1 MSIALP
7 QQYMESYHDGILMLN
22 WIAES
27 QVLEN
32 QDYGFLTNVYLEVIH
47 LAEEMPNT
55 PEGRKVQYELIRVSS
70 QISNCID
77 DVEDQIDGSMLEYF
91 ESTTD
96 EIMEEEEEEE
106 TNVEYR
112 KTITIQREINIVT
125 SWTIDRVEGP
135 IGEVPRDNVYDF
147 SEFDVDE
154 ITSAVEQW
162 ASDQGIEETIDMEQL
177 RGEEEIVEELS
188 FEFDDELAPITVYVT
203 VRQTYTW
210 DGDDNYDSNS
220 WEEA

>member
-1 MSIALP
+1 
-7 QQYMESYHDGILMLN
+7 MESYHDGILMLN

-96 EIMEEEEEEE
+96 EIMDEEEEEED
-106 TNVEYR
+106 NVEYR

-147 SEFDVDE
+147 SEFDVDV

-177 RGEEEIVEELS
+177 RGEEEINDELS

-203 VRQTYTW
+203 VTQTYTW

>member
-1 MSIALP
+1 
-7 QQYMESYHDGILMLN
+7 MESYHDGILMLN

-96 EIMEEEEEEE
+96 EIMDEEEEEED
-106 TNVEYR
+106 NVEYR

-177 RGEEEIVEELS
+177 RGEEEINDELS

-203 VRQTYTW
+203 VTQTYTW

>member
-1 MSIALP
+1 
-7 QQYMESYHDGILMLN
+7 MESYHDGILMLN

-96 EIMEEEEEEE
+96 EIMDEEEEEEN
-106 TNVEYR
+106 NVEYR

-154 ITSAVEQW
+154 ITSSVEQW
-162 ASDQGIEETIDMEQL
+162 ASDQGIEEIIDL
-177 RGEEEIVEELS
+177 DLLSGSEEIEEELS
-188 FEFDDELAPITVYVT
+188 FDFDDELAPITVYVT

-210 DGDDNYDSNS
+210 DGDDNYESDS

>member
-1 MSIALP
+1 
-7 QQYMESYHDGILMLN
+7 MESYHDGILMLN

>member
-1 MSIALP
+1 
-7 QQYMESYHDGILMLN
+7 MESYHDGILMLN

-32 QDYGFLTNVYLEVIH
+32 QDYGFLTNVYLEVIQ

-106 TNVEYR
+106 NNVEYR

-154 ITSAVEQW
+154 ITSSVEQW
-162 ASDQGIEETIDMEQL
+162 ASDQGIEEIIDL
-177 RGEEEIVEELS
+177 DLLSGSEEIEEELS
-188 FEFDDELAPITVYVT
+188 FDFDDELAPITVYVT

>member
-1 MSIALP
+1 
-7 QQYMESYHDGILMLN
+7 MESYHDGILMLN

-32 QDYGFLTNVYLEVIH
+32 QDYGFLTNVYLEVIQ

-96 EIMEEEEEEE
+96 EIMDEEEEEE
-106 TNVEYR
+106 
-112 KTITIQREINIVT
+112 
-125 SWTIDRVEGP
+125 
-135 IGEVPRDNVYDF
+135 DNV
-147 SEFDVDE
+147 
-154 ITSAVEQW
+154 
-162 ASDQGIEETIDMEQL
+162 
-177 RGEEEIVEELS
+177 
-188 FEFDDELAPITVYVT
+188 
-203 VRQTYTW
+203 
-210 DGDDNYDSNS
+210 
-220 WEEA
+220 